1 MYVSFFRFFSSIG
14 YYKTLN
20 LVPCAIQQIL
30 VCFKYSSVCMSIPN
44 SIVLFIE
51 CLLYA
56 GAVLR
61 GNHAFLPQQHQE
73 LGDVTIPISKM
84 KKVKPKGLLN
94 GAVSHIWFPGLCSLL
109 LHTSSSS
116 SCSPVYMQHLGSF
129 WVCPYLCGA
138 LMQTPH
144 SHTGM
149 DLCCLAAGSLLSFGP
164 DRASGPSH
172 WGRVGR
178 GAVSREKWAWEV
190 PRVFIDPPP
199 PSNF

>member
-1 MYVSFFRFFSSIG
+1 MINDSDAPFSNHSIIFNFYSFIEVYLIYSISSIQPSDSVICMYVSFFRFFSSIG

-44 SIVLFIE
+44 SIVLFSE

-94 GAVSHIWFPGLCSLL
+94 GAVSHI
-109 LHTSSSS
+109 
-116 SCSPVYMQHLGSF
+116 
-129 WVCPYLCGA
+129 
-138 LMQTPH
+138 
-144 SHTGM
+144 
-149 DLCCLAAGSLLSFGP
+149 
-164 DRASGPSH
+164 
-172 WGRVGR
+172 
-178 GAVSREKWAWEV
+178 
-190 PRVFIDPPP
+190 
-199 PSNF
+199 